1 MKVIDF
7 ESIKQAAEGMNPAV
21 WCDWVEDALR
31 HKAEFICPPKPRMSQ
46 ADGDYFNVMP
56 AMYERENTAI
66 VKMIGRHNL
75 KPGGVPR
82 SVMMGDMLV
91 YEADTGILKAVMDA
105 EYITTLRTGAVA
117 AHSALLFGKKDFS
130 TIGLL
135 GLGNIM
141 TVCFETLLA
150 KMSSEGNHRKL
161 IVKLYKHHNQ
171 EERFAEKFKD
181 AENVSFVFCDTYREV
196 FTDSDI
202 IISAVTKA
210 TQNFAEDDCFK
221 EGVTVI
227 PVCTMGFQNCD
238 LFFDKVFTDEIE
250 QIRGFKYFDKFHSL
264 TNVTD
269 VLNGSR
275 EGRTNNQ
282 ERILVY
288 NYGIAIHDLY
298 FGMKLMKEAQGKEIE
313 YNFCKEKYFM

>member
-1 MKVIDF
+1 MQI
-7 ESIKQAAEGMNPAV
+7 
-21 WCDWVEDALR
+21 
-31 HKAEFICPPKPRMSQ
+31 
-46 ADGDYFNVMP
+46 
-56 AMYERENTAI
+56 
-66 VKMIGRHNL
+66 
-75 KPGGVPR
+75 GGVPR
-82 SVMMGDMLV
+82 SVMMGDMLI

-117 AHSALLFGKKDFS
+117 AHSALRFGKRSFS
-130 TIGLL
+130 TIGLV

-150 KMSSEGNHRKL
+150 KMKAEGQEREL
-161 IVKLYKHHNQ
+161 TVKLYKHHGQ
-171 EERFAEKFKD
+171 EERFAKRFEDESNVRFIFCETYDEVFKD
-181 AENVSFVFCDTYREV
+181 
-196 FTDSDI
+196 SDV

-210 TQNFAEDDCFK
+210 THNFAEDGCFE

-227 PVCTMGFQNCD
+227 PICTMGFQNCD

-264 TNVTD
+264 ANVTD
-269 VLNGSR
+269 VLNGTR
-275 EGRTNNQ
+275 EGRKNDH
-282 ERILVY
+282 ERILAY

-298 FGMKLMKEAQGKEIE
+298 FAMKLMDEVKGEDVE

>member
-7 ESIKQAAEGMNPAV
+7 ESVRKAAKAMNPAV
-21 WCDWVEDALR
+21 WCNWVDDALR
-31 HKAEFICPPKPRMSQ
+31 HKAEFACPPKPRISQ
-46 ADGDYFNVMP
+46 TDGDYFNIMP
-56 AMYERENTAI
+56 AMYEPENVAM
-66 VKMIGRHNL
+66 VKMIGRHADR
-75 KPGGVPR
+75 GGVPR
-82 SVMMGDMLV
+82 SVMMGDMLI

-117 AHSALLFGKKDFS
+117 AHSALLFGKRNFS
-130 TIGLL
+130 TIGLV

-150 KMSSEGNHRKL
+150 KMKAEGQEREL
-161 IVKLYKHHNQ
+161 TVKLYKHHGQ
-171 EERFAEKFKD
+171 EERFAKRFEDESNVGFIFCETYDEVFKD
-181 AENVSFVFCDTYREV
+181 
-196 FTDSDI
+196 SDV

-210 TQNFAEDDCFK
+210 THNFAEDVCFK

-227 PVCTMGFQNCD
+227 PICTMGFQNCD

-264 TNVTD
+264 ANVTD
-269 VLNGSR
+269 VLNGTR
-275 EGRTNNQ
+275 EGRKNDQ

-298 FGMKLMKEAQGKEIE
+298 FAMKLMDEAKSEDVE

>member
-1 MKVIDF
+1 MKIIDF
-7 ESIKQAAEGMNPAV
+7 ESVRNAAKTIDPAI
-21 WCDWVEDALR
+21 WCDWVEEALI
-31 HKAEFICPPKPRMSQ
+31 HHLLHMF
-46 ADGDYFNVMP
+46 
-56 AMYERENTAI
+56 
-66 VKMIGRHNL
+66 
-75 KPGGVPR
+75 
-82 SVMMGDMLV
+82 MMGDMLI
-91 YEADTGILKAVMDA
+91 YEADSGILKAVMDA

-117 AHSALLFGKKDFS
+117 AHSALLFGKKGFN

-150 KMSSEGNHRKL
+150 KMKAEGQERNL
-161 IVKLYKHHNQ
+161 TVKLYKHHGQ

-181 AENVSFVFCDTYREV
+181 AENVHFIFCDTYEEV
-196 FTDSDI
+196 FTNSDV
-202 IISAVTKA
+202 IISAVTKT
-210 TQNFAEDDCFK
+210 TQNFAEDECFK

-227 PVCTMGFQNCD
+227 PICTMGFQNCD

-250 QIRGFKYFDKFHSL
+250 QIRGFKYFDKFRSL
-264 TNVTD
+264 ANVTD
-269 VLNGSR
+269 VLNGNR
-275 EGRTNNQ
+275 EGRTNDQ

-298 FGMKLMKEAQGKEIE
+298 FAMKLMDKAEGKDVE

>member
-1 MKVIDF
+1 
-7 ESIKQAAEGMNPAV
+7 
-21 WCDWVEDALR
+21 
-31 HKAEFICPPKPRMSQ
+31 
-46 ADGDYFNVMP
+46 
-56 AMYERENTAI
+56 
-66 VKMIGRHNL
+66 MIGRHADR
-75 KPGGVPR
+75 GGVPR
-82 SVMMGDMLV
+82 SVMMGDMLI

-117 AHSALLFGKKDFS
+117 AHSALLFGKKNFS
-130 TIGLL
+130 TIGLV

-150 KMSSEGNHRKL
+150 KMKAEGQEREL
-161 IVKLYKHHNQ
+161 TVKLYRHHGQ
-171 EERFAEKFKD
+171 EERFVERFRD
-181 AENVSFVFCDTYREV
+181 ESNVHFIFCDTYDEAFNGSEV
-196 FTDSDI
+196 

-210 TQNFAEDDCFK
+210 TQNFAEDECFG

-227 PVCTMGFQNCD
+227 PICTMGFQNCD

-264 TNVTD
+264 ANATD
-269 VLNGSR
+269 VLNGTR
-275 EGRTNNQ
+275 EGRTNDQ
-282 ERILVY
+282 ERILIY

-298 FGMKLMKEAQGKEIE
+298 FAMKLMDEAKGEDVN

>member
-1 MKVIDF
+1 
-7 ESIKQAAEGMNPAV
+7 
-21 WCDWVEDALR
+21 
-31 HKAEFICPPKPRMSQ
+31 
-46 ADGDYFNVMP
+46 
-56 AMYERENTAI
+56 
-66 VKMIGRHNL
+66 
-75 KPGGVPR
+75 
-82 SVMMGDMLV
+82 MMGDMLI

-117 AHSALLFGKKDFS
+117 AHSALLFGKKNFS
-130 TIGLL
+130 TIGLV

-150 KMSSEGNHRKL
+150 KMKAEGQERKL
-161 IVKLYKHHNQ
+161 TVRLYKHHGQ
-171 EERFAEKFKD
+171 EKRFAERFRD
-181 AENVSFVFCDTYREV
+181 ENNVNFVFCDTYDET
-196 FTDSDI
+196 FCSSDV

-210 TQNFAEDDCFK
+210 TQNFAEDECFG

-227 PVCTMGFQNCD
+227 PICTMGFQNCD

-250 QIRGFKYFDKFHSL
+250 QIRGFKFFDKFHSL

-269 VLNGSR
+269 VLNATR
-275 EGRTNNQ
+275 EGRTNDQ

-298 FGMKLMKEAQGKEIE
+298 FAMKLMDKAKGQDVD

>member
-1 MKVIDF
+1 
-7 ESIKQAAEGMNPAV
+7 
-21 WCDWVEDALR
+21 
-31 HKAEFICPPKPRMSQ
+31 
-46 ADGDYFNVMP
+46 
-56 AMYERENTAI
+56 
-66 VKMIGRHNL
+66 
-75 KPGGVPR
+75 
-82 SVMMGDMLV
+82 MMGDMLI
-91 YEADTGILKAVMDA
+91 YEADTGILKAIMDA

-117 AHSALLFGKKDFS
+117 AHSALLFGKKNFS
-130 TIGLL
+130 IIGLV

-150 KMSSEGNHRKL
+150 KMKAEGQEREL
-161 IVKLYKHHNQ
+161 TVKLYRHHGQ
-171 EERFAEKFKD
+171 EERFVERFRD
-181 AENVSFVFCDTYREV
+181 ESNVHFIFCDTYDEAFNGSEV
-196 FTDSDI
+196 

-210 TQNFAEDDCFK
+210 TQNFAEDEYFG

-227 PVCTMGFQNCD
+227 PICTMGFQNCD

-264 TNVTD
+264 ANVTD
-269 VLNGSR
+269 VLNGTR
-275 EGRTNNQ
+275 EGRKNDQ

-298 FGMKLMKEAQGKEIE
+298 FAMKLIDEAKDEDVE